1 MEATMTRPLR
11 FDPEAA
17 ETYFGDYLEDAS
29 AIVREVHS
37 GMKVDEVRELVW
49 RAMHHGFAH
58 AYEACCE
65 AASAALA
72 PDNPYLLPEPKAAR

>member
-49 RAMHHGFAH
+49 RAMHHGF
-58 AYEACCE
+58 
-65 AASAALA
+65 
-72 PDNPYLLPEPKAAR
+72 LLVYVATIDRSTL